1 MRRALGALAA
11 LCFVTSAFA
20 ADDYPSQPIRIIVG
34 FSAGSTTDILAR
46 TVAAKLIESW
56 GKPAVVE
63 NRPGAGGVVAAQAL
77 LSAPAD
83 GHALMVVSAGHAV
96 SAALYKNLPYDTERD
111 FSGVTMLATVPSIL
125 VVPLDS
131 PVKSVKDLLAYAR
144 AKPGAYNYSSPGIG
158 SANHLGGALFASL
171 GGLQVQHVPYKGIP
185 QALLSAPADGHTLMV
200 VSAGHAVSAAL
211 YKNLPYDTE
220 RDFSGVTMLATV
232 PSILV
237 VANDSPVKSVKELL
251 AYARAKPGAFN
262 YSSPGIGS
270 ANHLGGALFASLGGL
285 QVQHVPYKGIPQALQ
300 AAMTGEV
307 LFNLSPIVNVLPAA
321 SGGKVRALATSTS
334 KRALAMPDLPTVAEA
349 GLPGY
354 SFDPWFGLLTSA
366 KTPRPVVAK
375 LNAEVRRILGLPE
388 VKKQLLAMGAEPT
401 PIAPEAF
408 DSAIRA
414 EIAKFSKVVHDAN
427 IKVE

>member
-1 MRRALGALAA
+1 MLHARAFAA
-11 LCFVTSAFA
+11 FCFAAAVSMPSAFA
-20 ADDYPSQPIRIIVG
+20 ADAADYPSQPMKIIVG

-46 TVAAKLIESW
+46 TLSAKLLEAW
-56 GKPAVVE
+56 GKPVVVE
-63 NRPGAGGVVAAQAL
+63 NRPGAGGVVAA
-77 LSAPAD
+77 
-83 GHALMVVSAGHAV
+83 
-96 SAALYKNLPYDTERD
+96 
-111 FSGVTMLATVPSIL
+111 
-125 VVPLDS
+125 
-131 PVKSVKDLLAYAR
+131 
-144 AKPGAYNYSSPGIG
+144 
-158 SANHLGGALFASL
+158 
-171 GGLQVQHVPYKGIP
+171 

-237 VANDSPVKSVKELL
+237 VANDAPVKSVKELL

-321 SGGKVRALATSTS
+321 SGGKVRALAASTS

-366 KTPRPVVAK
+366 KTPRPVVGK
-375 LNAEVRRILGLPE
+375 LNAEVRRILGLAE

-401 PIAPEAF
+401 PITPEAF

-414 EIAKFSKVVHDAN
+414 EIAKFTKVVHDAN

>member
-1 MRRALGALAA
+1 MP
-11 LCFVTSAFA
+11 SAFA
-20 ADDYPSQPIRIIVG
+20 ADAADYPSQPMKIIVG

-46 TVAAKLIESW
+46 TLSAKLLEAW
-56 GKPAVVE
+56 GKPVVVE
-63 NRPGAGGVVAAQAL
+63 NRPGAGGVVAA
-77 LSAPAD
+77 
-83 GHALMVVSAGHAV
+83 
-96 SAALYKNLPYDTERD
+96 
-111 FSGVTMLATVPSIL
+111 
-125 VVPLDS
+125 
-131 PVKSVKDLLAYAR
+131 
-144 AKPGAYNYSSPGIG
+144 
-158 SANHLGGALFASL
+158 
-171 GGLQVQHVPYKGIP
+171 

-237 VANDSPVKSVKELL
+237 VSNDAPVKSVKELL

-321 SGGKVRALATSTS
+321 SGGKVRALAASTS

-366 KTPRPVVAK
+366 KTPRPVVGK

-401 PIAPEAF
+401 PITPEAF
-408 DSAIRA
+408 DSAIHA
-414 EIAKFSKVVHDAN
+414 EIAKFTKVVHDAN